1 MMLARS
7 FLCLWPVLAAA
18 ADVSILH
25 PRIYVRHDNAK
36 IGDGITVSQLRE
48 RSRNPAFA
56 RWRRETTT
64 RGVAGIVERAARYL
78 EDENPTD
85 LAAVREFLS
94 TNTFS
99 YEKHDVGGY
108 LAGGEM
114 ATAYDWVHH
123 GLSESERAAIM
134 ANIVTTAESSR
145 KFLRSGEVN
154 HNYTYMALGT
164 VAICGLVLK
173 GEPEPYNGKG
183 EEYLEAARQW
193 IESPGRVMDAWNAR
207 EGAWSE
213 GSHYTFHET
222 FRNLVWM
229 FVAYR
234 SASDTGYFER
244 IERQYGN
251 FLVKAGRFLIGS
263 TRPDMTFIRTGDSSS
278 SRVQASSTVPVTVEM
293 LAAGVG
299 DAAEAARFR
308 SFSDALLEA
317 YGDNAVHPVFGW
329 GMRIFLD
336 PKASRSPSYKTLPL
350 AARFGAG
357 TYDQIVFRNGWEED
371 STHVAILAGDHFTDH
386 QHFDKGHFL
395 IYRRGGL
402 NADGGLYDGMYK
414 RGGHSG
420 EYAPRTI
427 AHNCVLVYDPNQVF
441 PGGYTNDGGQNIL
454 RGIQHHRDWPT
465 YIAHRQKED
474 LDTAEVIAYDYREGQ
489 YGYVRINLTGAY
501 GDKVN
506 FYDRQFV
513 YLPSQDFLVIF
524 DRVSAA
530 NPGFKKRWL
539 LHFQDRPTIDGR
551 VPEPGVQEF
560 PGASLAAARRSGEWN
575 AGGSTFSYDGAL
587 FVKTLAPENRK
598 VIVVGGPG
606 FEYFN
611 TFNDTNYPPSRPG
624 AAADTRE
631 PGQWRIEVA
640 PGLESPDDQF
650 LHALQ
655 IAGPSVKE
663 PIESRA
669 VAGAAG
675 KLAGVQFL
683 SSPENRVVLFSAD
696 SKGATVTLPAAYE
709 LPSGQQA
716 HHVLTEL
723 PPSTDVVVEINGKR
737 IQSRTNAQGVVTFL
751 DQTRGRRTIAIRL
764 K

>member
-1 MMLARS
+1 MKVARTL
-7 FLCLWPVLAAA
+7 LCLLPACASA
-18 ADVSILH
+18 ADVSALH
-25 PRIYVRHDNAK
+25 PRIYVRHDDAK
-36 IGDGITVSQLRE
+36 LGIGITVSQLRE
-48 RSRNPAFA
+48 RSRSPVLA
-56 RWRRETTT
+56 RWRREVPA
-64 RGVAGIVERAARYL
+64 RGVAAIVERAARYL
-78 EDENPTD
+78 EDGNPED

-94 TNTFS
+94 THTFS
-99 YEKHDVGGY
+99 YAKHDVGGY

-154 HNYTYMALGT
+154 HNYTYMALTT
-164 VAICGLVLK
+164 VAVCGLVLK
-173 GEPEPYNGKG
+173 GEPEPYHAKG
-183 EEYLEAARQW
+183 EEYLEVARQW
-193 IESPGRVMDAWNAR
+193 IESPGKVLDTWNAR

-229 FVAYR
+229 FAAYR
-234 SASDTGYFER
+234 SASDIDYFER
-244 IERQYGN
+244 IEREHGD

-278 SRVQASSTVPVTVEM
+278 SRVQANITVPVTMEM
-293 LAAGVG
+293 FAAGVG
-299 DAAEAARFR
+299 DTAEAARFR
-308 SFSDALLEA
+308 SFADALRKA
-317 YGDNAVHPVFGW
+317 YGDDAVHPVFGW

-336 PKASRSPSYKTLPL
+336 LRASRSPSYKTHPL
-350 AARFGAG
+350 VARFGAG

-371 STHVAILAGDHFTDH
+371 STHIAILAGDHFTDH

-395 IYRRGGL
+395 IYHRGGL
-402 NADGGLYDGMYK
+402 NVDGGVYDGMYK

-465 YIAHRQKED
+465 FVAHRQKER
-474 LDTAEVIAYDYREGQ
+474 LDTAEVTAYDHQQDR
-489 YGYVRINLTGAY
+489 YGYVRVNLTSAY
-501 GDKVN
+501 GDKVS

-524 DRVSAA
+524 DRVTAA
-530 NPGFKKRWL
+530 QPGFKKRWV
-539 LHFQDRPTIDGR
+539 LHFQGRPTIDGR
-551 VPEPGVQEF
+551 IPEPGVQEF
-560 PGASLAAARRSGEWN
+560 PGASSAVARRSGELN
-575 AGGSTFSYDGAL
+575 LGGRTFSYDGVL
-587 FVKTLAPENRK
+587 FVKTLAPENPR
-598 VIVVGGPG
+598 VLAVGGPG

-611 TFNDTNYPPSRPG
+611 TFNETNYPPRPG
-624 AAADTRE
+624 RVAEVRE

-640 PGLESPDDQF
+640 PEGENADDQF
-650 LHALQ
+650 LHTLQ
-655 IAGPSVKE
+655 MAGPSVKQ
-663 PIESRA
+663 PVESRA
-669 VAGAAG
+669 VGGVPG
-675 KLAGVQFL
+675 KLSGVQFL
-683 SSPENRVVLFSAD
+683 SSPQNQVVLFSAD

-709 LPSGQQA
+709 ISSGQQGD
-716 HHVLTEL
+716 HVLTEL

-737 IQSRTNAQGVVTFL
+737 IQSRTNAGGILTFS
-751 DQTRGRRTIAIRL
+751 DRARGRRKIAIRL